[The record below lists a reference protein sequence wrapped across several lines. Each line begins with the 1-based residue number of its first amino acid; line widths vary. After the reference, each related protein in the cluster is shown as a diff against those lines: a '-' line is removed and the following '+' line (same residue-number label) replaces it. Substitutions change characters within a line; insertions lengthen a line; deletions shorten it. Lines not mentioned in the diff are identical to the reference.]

1 MAWRLLHIMCFDERF
16 KNFCCWRD
24 ILHLRALLFS
34 MLNFFNHRS
43 ALENLSSLEKKYS
56 EQAKTMQ
63 QEMLVLQKHAEGTS
77 IKGLGP
83 HRWQVTWQTRWIKCL
98 PFLWTLQLNVSV
110 FSTQAGYWRWPKP
123 FFQDEWQLTNYLP
136 IIPKKLRLG

>member
-1 MAWRLLHIMCFDERF
+1 MCFDERF
-16 KNFCCWRD
+16 KNFCCSRD

-63 QEMLVLQKHAEGTS
+63 QEMLVFQKHAEG
-77 IKGLGP
+77 I
-83 HRWQVTWQTRWIKCL
+83 V
-98 PFLWTLQLNVSV
+98 
-110 FSTQAGYWRWPKP
+110 Y
-123 FFQDEWQLTNYLP
+123 
-136 IIPKKLRLG
+136 